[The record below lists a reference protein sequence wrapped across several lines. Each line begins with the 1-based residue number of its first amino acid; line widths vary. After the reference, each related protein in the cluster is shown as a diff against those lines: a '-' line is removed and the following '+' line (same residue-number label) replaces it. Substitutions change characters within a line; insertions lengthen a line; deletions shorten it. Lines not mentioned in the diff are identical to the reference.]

1 MSRHRLRWPLL
12 CNPLR
17 TAPSPPIQELNFI
30 NMSKGASPWGLQEGV
45 IPSSPRAFTARMA
58 KPLSPTVLPTPPV
71 HHCPRHQAQQVVT
84 TPCQSMCLAK
94 KASKRPPVVAD
105 TQNLLMWNLGLTHG
119 SEVESEDYDRYIKL
133 VCDGLLEQQVKW
145 IGELFM
151 QSVPDQEEQQE
162 MV

>member
-1 MSRHRLRWPLL
+1 
-12 CNPLR
+12 
-17 TAPSPPIQELNFI
+17 
-30 NMSKGASPWGLQEGV
+30 
-45 IPSSPRAFTARMA
+45 
-58 KPLSPTVLPTPPV
+58 
-71 HHCPRHQAQQVVT
+71 
-84 TPCQSMCLAK
+84 MCLAK
-94 KASKRPPVVAD
+94 KASKRPPVVAA

-133 VCDGLLEQQVKW
+133 VCDGLSEQQVKW